1 MDRVEGGCLCGA
13 VRIMAEG
20 APDRV
25 GLCHL
30 PDGDALYATTLRYF
44 TTTDK
49 SAELPEGSTGAVG
62 EAIDYTIVVVND
74 GTVTVDDVTV
84 DDEVAADALDH
95 TVIIKLNG
103 GLGTSM
109 GLDRA
114 KSLLPVRNGKSF
126 LDIIVGQVRAA
137 REQHGARLPLLFMD
151 SFNTRDDTLEALE
164 QYPDVQVDG
173 LPLDFLQNKE
183 PKLLVDGLA
192 PVSWPK
198 EPDLEWCPPGHGD
211 VYVALAASGL
221 LDRMRAAGIRY
232 AFISNSDNLGATCDP
247 DIAAWMVAEGIPFA
261 VEVAERTL
269 NDRKGGHLAVRRS
282 DGQLVLRESVMV
294 VDDDQE
300 HFQDI
305 RRHQWFNTNNLWVDL
320 DRLDQLLRERDGDLG
335 LPIIVNRK
343 TVDPT
348 RPDSTPVIQIESAM
362 GSAVEAFEGS
372 VALRVPRSRFRPVKT
387 TNELLLLRSDV
398 FELDERWR
406 VVSTIDRGDPTVR
419 LDPTYKLIHDFDARF
434 PQGVPSLREC
444 TSLQVTGDVTFGA
457 DVRAVG
463 DVEVVATEPA
473 TLPEGA
479 RLEGQVELPR

>member
-1 MDRVEGGCLCGA
+1 METVIVIGLGGMGSAAAAHLARRGA
-13 VRIMAEG
+13 QVIGLERFEPAHAMGSSHGGSRIIRQSYFEDPAYV
-20 APDRV
+20 P
-25 GLCHL
+25 LL
-30 PDGDALYATTLRYF
+30 LRAYELW
-44 TTTDK
+44 DDLEA
-49 SAELPEGSTGAVG
+49 SAEPTRAGGGSA
-62 EAIDYTIVVVND
+62 
-74 GTVTVDDVTV
+74 
-84 DDEVAADALDH
+84 
-95 TVIIKLNG
+95 
-103 GLGTSM
+103 
-109 GLDRA
+109 
-114 KSLLPVRNGKSF
+114 
-126 LDIIVGQVRAA
+126 
-137 REQHGARLPLLFMD
+137 
-151 SFNTRDDTLEALE
+151 
-164 QYPDVQVDG
+164 
-173 LPLDFLQNKE
+173 
-183 PKLLVDGLA
+183 
-192 PVSWPK
+192 
-198 EPDLEWCPPGHGD
+198 
-211 VYVALAASGL
+211 
-221 LDRMRAAGIRY
+221 
-232 AFISNSDNLGATCDP
+232 
-247 DIAAWMVAEGIPFA
+247 
-261 VEVAERTL
+261 
-269 NDRKGGHLAVRRS
+269 
-282 DGQLVLRESVMV
+282 MV

-406 VVSTIDRGDPTVR
+406 VVSTIGRGDPTVR

-463 DVEVVATEPA
+463 DVEIVATEPA

-479 RLEGQVELPR
+479 RLEGRVELPR